1 MRFHVQAATP
11 ALVLAA
17 LDLKSRYGFA
27 YWDAAILAAALAQGC
42 GLLYSEDLS
51 HGQIVE
57 GLRIVD
63 PFR

>member
-1 MRFHVQAATP
+1 MAY
-11 ALVLAA
+11 VLSLLNMLQPIAFLQIKLSEISA
-17 LDLKSRYGFA
+17 DL
-27 YWDAAILAAALAQGC
+27 ALAQGC

-57 GLRIVD
+57 GLQIVD